1 MKKFMYGVSTSAFQ
15 IEGDGKFEGTAFGGS
30 YTKLTGNI
38 KPLSYY
44 ALRGY
49 RYLSEEDTVC
59 EGVAS
64 AIAVTAYGANWF
76 VVGYAPKETEIT
88 SDKRNMILRAADEI
102 SGGLP
107 AYIAETSRLCLYPRA
122 DSLGRTTSVTI
133 LNPSIEEAENVE
145 LRVKNP
151 CEKKAVWYEL
161 DGAAVDLPAWLDG
174 EFIKVRLPKLAAW
187 GVGTVFLV

>member
-76 VVGYAPKETEIT
+76 VVGYWGTHPK
-88 SDKRNMILRAADEI
+88 KR
-102 SGGLP
+102 
-107 AYIAETSRLCLYPRA
+107 
-122 DSLGRTTSVTI
+122 
-133 LNPSIEEAENVE
+133 
-145 LRVKNP
+145 K
-151 CEKKAVWYEL
+151 
-161 DGAAVDLPAWLDG
+161 
-174 EFIKVRLPKLAAW
+174 
-187 GVGTVFLV
+187 